1 MLKPNSQPAM
11 TPNSVAP
18 DDHQGSMP
26 LYPDVSSRTRAV
38 TGVDVRTLPAGTEV
52 AMDTTNSHYR
62 FVMLDDRGSRARLRG
77 GRYFAHE
84 AEGRIEG
91 STLGGSLLWLGWIGV
106 GLSMELSV
114 QGKRLDTSRVRSIT
128 ISI

>member
-1 MLKPNSQPAM
+1 
-11 TPNSVAP
+11 
-18 DDHQGSMP
+18 MP

-62 FVMLDDRGSRARLRG
+62 FVMLDDRGSRARVHG
-77 GRYFAHE
+77 GRYVADE

>member
-1 MLKPNSQPAM
+1 
-11 TPNSVAP
+11 
-18 DDHQGSMP
+18 MP

-62 FVMLDDRGSRARLRG
+62 FVMLDDRGSRARVHG
-77 GRYFAHE
+77 GSYFAHE

-114 QGKRLDTSRVRSIT
+114 QGKRLDTSRVRAIT
-128 ISI
+128 IST